1 MSPILLLFI
10 GLALLLGGG
19 EVLVK
24 GAVSIAKRMHISP
37 MVVGLTVVSFGTSA
51 PELLVSLQAALEG
64 HADIAVGNVIG
75 SNIANLALV
84 LGCTALVLPIPVA
97 RNTIR
102 IDWPAMMIATL
113 MFTIAI
119 QDGEI
124 SQVEGLVFFASLV
137 GYIFFL
143 FYKSRK
149 ETKTQRSEQTLTGLV
164 EEKSAKGLLLDVGLV
179 ILGCIGLVFGA
190 DLLVGGATSL
200 AQSYGISER
209 VIAVTVVAFGTSVPE
224 LATSLIAAFRKELD
238 ISVGNLIGSNI
249 FNICAVLGLTSI
261 VTPIGVNQAVID
273 SDIYWVLGITFLV
286 LVLSLHRYLIQ
297 RWKGALLVLFYLVYV
312 FSVLN

>member
-1 MSPILLLFI
+1 MSPILLLVI

-102 IDWPAMMIATL
+102 VDWPAMMIATQ
-113 MFTIAI
+113 T
-119 QDGEI
+119 
-124 SQVEGLVFFASLV
+124 SRASL
-137 GYIFFL
+137 L
-143 FYKSRK
+143 
-149 ETKTQRSEQTLTGLV
+149 RSTALILV
-164 EEKSAKGLLLDVGLV
+164 
-179 ILGCIGLVFGA
+179 
-190 DLLVGGATSL
+190 TT
-200 AQSYGISER
+200 
-209 VIAVTVVAFGTSVPE
+209 AVTASTSRCMIIGRANALDANVTAAKKP
-224 LATSLIAAFRKELD
+224 LTAT
-238 ISVGNLIGSNI
+238 
-249 FNICAVLGLTSI
+249 
-261 VTPIGVNQAVID
+261 VTAI
-273 SDIYWVLGITFLV
+273 
-286 LVLSLHRYLIQ
+286 
-297 RWKGALLVLFYLVYV
+297 
-312 FSVLN
+312 